1 MVKNRETIKNNALSY
16 LENLASEL
24 NKTPQDDGSN
34 FKFLK
39 ELYLLRRRYLT
50 FFSVNSK
57 NYNYENEEFVKTFYE
72 IMGIYDF
79 MGLCITSEEDEMFI
93 QEQEREVERIERIIK
108 MTENITL

>member
-57 NYNYENEEFVKTFYE
+57 NYNYEKQINKNNY
-72 IMGIYDF
+72 
-79 MGLCITSEEDEMFI
+79 
-93 QEQEREVERIERIIK
+93 
-108 MTENITL
+108 NITFFRYINYSNVCICPDKKPS